1 MISRKYSETKIRNKD
16 LIFDKSSH
24 TQKNARCSE
33 HSKVNIVMEAA
44 KNGNIGN
51 NDNNDNDGSMGN
63 MMNNGNMGNVS
74 NRTEVWLTKL
84 NFYSQLII
92 IKIYRCLMEIA
103 ANCHC
108 LYAMIVAVF
117 TRP

>member
-1 MISRKYSETKIRNKD
+1 MKSRKYSETKVRNKD

-33 HSKVNIVMEAA
+33 HSKVNIVVEAS

-51 NDNNDNDGSMGN
+51 NDNNGSNGS
-63 MMNNGNMGNVS
+63 MMNNGNMGNIFDS
-74 NRTEVWLTKL
+74 TEVWLTKL

-92 IKIYRCLMEIA
+92 IKIYRCLMVIG

>member
-1 MISRKYSETKIRNKD
+1 MKSRKYSETKVRNKD

-44 KNGNIGN
+44 KNGTIG
-51 NDNNDNDGSMGN
+51 NNDNDGS
-63 MMNNGNMGNVS
+63 MMNNGNMGNIFDS
-74 NRTEVWLTKL
+74 TEVWLTKL

-92 IKIYRCLMEIA
+92 IKIYRCLMVIG

-108 LYAMIVAVF
+108 LYPMIVAVF

>member
-1 MISRKYSETKIRNKD
+1 MKSGKYSETKVRNKD

-92 IKIYRCLMEIA
+92 IKIYRCLMVIG

-108 LYAMIVAVF
+108 LYPMIVAVF